1 MSICL
6 LEISIPCLQSEYSIV
21 VKQCFQNFMDIGTL
35 LIMKNTNGTPYQN
48 KMQLK
53 AKQTYTFY
61 F

>member
-1 MSICL
+1 
-6 LEISIPCLQSEYSIV
+6 
-21 VKQCFQNFMDIGTL
+21 MDIGTL